1 MIRMLGIIAG
11 TNLIGEEFEERI
23 GRKETIRTG
32 YGDVEIFEGGDAIFL
47 PRHGIAMDTPPH
59 RINHRANIL
68 ALKESGV
75 DGVICVCSTGSLNP
89 EIPPGT
95 LVVPHDY
102 INFGRPLTFYDDEIR
117 HIVPVLD
124 EGLRS
129 RIVEASHGKDG
140 CVYVQTHGPR
150 FETKAE
156 IRVLGQFADIVCM
169 TMANE
174 ATLCCEAGI
183 PVAALCTVD
192 NYANGVATQ
201 ELGLSYEAII
211 GNIERNRE
219 MVTEII
225 TRLIR

>member
-1 MIRMLGIIAG
+1 MLGIITG
-11 TNLIGEEFEERI
+11 TSLIGEEFK
-23 GRKETIRTG
+23 GRECRTKTVRTG

-75 DGVICVCSTGSLNP
+75 DGVVCVCSTGSLNQ
-89 EIPPGT
+89 EIPPGA

-102 INFGRPLTFYDDEIR
+102 INFGMPLTFYDDEIR
-117 HIVPVLD
+117 HIVPELD
-124 EGLRS
+124 ERLRS
-129 RIVEASHGKDG
+129 RIVKASRGKDG
-140 CVYVQTHGPR
+140 GVYVQTHGPR

-156 IRVLGQFADIVCM
+156 IRVLRQFADIVGM

-192 NYANGVATQ
+192 NYANGVAAQ
-201 ELGLSYEAII
+201 EPGLSYETII

-219 MVTEII
+219 MVTDII
-225 TRLIR
+225 MRLIR

>member
-1 MIRMLGIIAG
+1 MLGIITG
-11 TNLIGEEFEERI
+11 TSLIGEEFK
-23 GRKETIRTG
+23 GRECRTKTVRTG
-32 YGDVEIFEGGDAIFL
+32 YGDVEIFEEGDAIFL

-59 RINHRANIL
+59 RINHRANIS

-75 DGVICVCSTGSLNP
+75 DGVVCVCSTGSLNP

-102 INFGRPLTFYDDEIR
+102 INFGVPLTFYDDEIR
-117 HIVPVLD
+117 HIVPELD

-129 RIVEASHGKDG
+129 RIARASRGKDG
-140 CVYVQTHGPR
+140 GVYVQTHGPR

-156 IRVLGQFADIVCM
+156 IRVLGQFADVVGM

-192 NYANGVATQ
+192 NYANGVAAQ
-201 ELGLSYEAII
+201 EQGLSYEAII

-219 MVTEII
+219 MVTDII
-225 TRLIR
+225 MKLIR

>member
-1 MIRMLGIIAG
+1 MLGIIAG
-11 TNLIGEEFEERI
+11 TSLIGVEFEERI
-23 GRKETIRTG
+23 GRKETVSTE
-32 YGDVEIFEGGDAIFL
+32 YGGVEVFDGGDAIFL

-59 RINHRANIL
+59 RINHRANIS

-75 DGVICVCSTGSLNP
+75 DGVVCVCSTGSLNP

-102 INFGRPLTFYDDEIR
+102 INFGMPLTFYDDEIR
-117 HIVPVLD
+117 HIVPELD
-124 EGLRS
+124 RGLRS
-129 RIVEASHGKDG
+129 RIAQASHGKDG
-140 CVYVQTHGPR
+140 GVYVQTHGPR

-156 IRVLGQFADIVCM
+156 IRVLGQFADIVGM

-192 NYANGVATQ
+192 NYANGVAAQ
-201 ELGLSYEAII
+201 EPGLGYGAII

-219 MVTEII
+219 MVTDII
-225 TRLIR
+225 MKLIR

>member
-1 MIRMLGIIAG
+1 MLGIIAG
-11 TNLIGEEFEERI
+11 TNPIGMEFKERS
-23 GRKETIRTG
+23 GREKTVRTR
-32 YGDVEIFEGGDAIFL
+32 YGDMKVFDWGDTIFL

-59 RINHRANIL
+59 RINHRANIA

-102 INFGRPLTFYDDEIR
+102 INFGMPPTFYDDEIR
-117 HIVPVLD
+117 HIVPELD

-129 RIVEASHGKDG
+129 RIVEASHGRDG
-140 CVYVQTHGPR
+140 GVYVQMRGPR

-156 IRVLGQFADIVCM
+156 IGVLRQFADIVGM
-169 TMANE
+169 TLANE

-192 NYANGVATQ
+192 NYANGVAAQ
-201 ELGLSYEAII
+201 EPDLSYEAII
-211 GNIERNRE
+211 GNVERNRE
-219 MVTEII
+219 MVTDII
-225 TRLIR
+225 MKMIR

>member
-1 MIRMLGIIAG
+1 MLGIITG
-11 TNLIGEEFEERI
+11 TNLIGDEFKERS
-23 GRKETIRTG
+23 GRKKTIHTR
-32 YGDVEIFEGGDAIFL
+32 YGDVEIFEGSGAAFL
-47 PRHGIAMDTPPH
+47 PRHGITMDTPPH
-59 RINHRANIL
+59 RINHRANIA

-95 LVVPHDY
+95 LVVPQDY
-102 INFGRPLTFYDDEIR
+102 INFGMPMTFYDDEIR
-117 HIVPVLD
+117 HIVPALD

-140 CVYVQTHGPR
+140 GVYVQMHGPR

-156 IRVLGQFADIVCM
+156 IRVLMQFADIVGM

-174 ATLCCEAGI
+174 VTLCCEAGI

-192 NYANGVATQ
+192 NYANGVAAQ
-201 ELGLSYEAII
+201 EHGLSYEAII
-211 GNIERNRE
+211 GSVERNRE

-225 TRLIR
+225 MSLIR

>member
-1 MIRMLGIIAG
+1 MLGIITG
-11 TNLIGEEFEERI
+11 TNPIGEEFEERI
-23 GRKETIRTG
+23 GRKETVRTE
-32 YGDVEIFEGGDAIFL
+32 YGDVEIFEGSDAIFL
-47 PRHGIAMDTPPH
+47 PRHGSVRDTPPH
-59 RINHRANIL
+59 RINHRANIS
-68 ALKESGV
+68 ALKELGV

-95 LVVPHDY
+95 IVVPHDY
-102 INFGRPLTFYDDEIR
+102 IN
-117 HIVPVLD
+117 LD
-124 EGLRS
+124 G
-129 RIVEASHGKDG
+129 G
-140 CVYVQTHGPR
+140 VYVQTHGPR

-156 IRVLGQFADIVCM
+156 IRVLGQFADIVGM

>member
-1 MIRMLGIIAG
+1 MLGIIAG
-11 TNLIGEEFEERI
+11 TSLIGEEFKGRKC
-23 GRKETIRTG
+23 RKETVMTE
-32 YGDVEIFEGGDAIFL
+32 YGDVDVFGGSDAIFL

-59 RINHRANIL
+59 RINHRANIA

-75 DGVICVCSTGSLNP
+75 DGVVCVCSTGSLNP
-89 EIPPGT
+89 EMPPGT
-95 LVVPHDY
+95 LVVPDDY
-102 INFGRPLTFYDDEIR
+102 INFGMPLTFYDDEIR
-117 HIVPVLD
+117 HIVPALD

-129 RIVEASHGKDG
+129 RIVKASHGKDG
-140 CVYVQTHGPR
+140 GVYVQTHGPR

-156 IRVLGQFADIVCM
+156 IRVLGQFADIVGM

-192 NYANGVATQ
+192 NYANGVAAQ
-201 ELGLSYEAII
+201 EPGLSYEAII
-211 GNIERNRE
+211 GNIEGNRE

-225 TRLIR
+225 MRLIR

>member
-1 MIRMLGIIAG
+1 MLGIITG
-11 TNLIGEEFEERI
+11 TSLIGEEFK
-23 GRKETIRTG
+23 GRKCRKKTVRTG
-32 YGDVEIFEGGDAIFL
+32 YGDVGVFEGRDAIFL
-47 PRHGIAMDTPPH
+47 PRHGVAMDTPPH
-59 RINHRANIL
+59 RINHRANIS

-75 DGVICVCSTGSLNP
+75 DGVVCGCSTGSLNP

-102 INFGRPLTFYDDEIR
+102 INFGMPLTFYDNEIR
-117 HIVPVLD
+117 HIVPALD

-129 RIVEASHGKDG
+129 KIVEASRGKDG
-140 CVYVQTHGPR
+140 GVYVQTHGPR

-156 IRVLGQFADIVCM
+156 IRVLGQFADIVGM

-192 NYANGVATQ
+192 NYANGVAAQ
-201 ELGLSYEAII
+201 EPGLSYETII
-211 GNIERNRE
+211 GNIERNRG
-219 MVTEII
+219 MVTDII
-225 TRLIR
+225 MRLIR

>member
-1 MIRMLGIIAG
+1 MLGIITG
-11 TNLIGEEFEERI
+11 TSLIGEEFEGRI
-23 GRKETIRTG
+23 RKIIRTE
-32 YGDVEIFEGGDAIFL
+32 YGDVEVFEGDSAVFL
-47 PRHGIAMDTPPH
+47 PRHGIDRDTPPH
-59 RINHRANIL
+59 RINYRANIS
-68 ALKESGV
+68 ALKKSSV
-75 DGVICVCSTGSLNP
+75 DGVVCVCSTGSLKM

-102 INFGRPLTFYDDEIR
+102 INFGMPATFYDEEIR
-117 HIVPVLD
+117 HTVPELD

-129 RIVEASHGKDG
+129 RIVKASHGVDG
-140 CVYVQTHGPR
+140 GVYVQTHGPR

-156 IRVLGQFADIVCM
+156 IRVLGQFADIVGM

-192 NYANGVATQ
+192 NYANGVAAQ
-201 ELGLSYEAII
+201 EPGLSYEAII

-225 TRLIR
+225 MRLIR

>member
-1 MIRMLGIIAG
+1 MLGIITG
-11 TNLIGEEFEERI
+11 TNPIGEEFEERI
-23 GRKETIRTG
+23 GRTETVSTE
-32 YGDVEIFEGGDAIFL
+32 YGDVEILKGGNVIFL
-47 PRHGIAMDTPPH
+47 PRHGIAMDMPPH
-59 RINHRANIL
+59 RINHRANIS

-89 EIPPGT
+89 EILPGT

-102 INFGRPLTFYDDEIR
+102 INFGMPMTFYDDEIR
-117 HIVPVLD
+117 HIVPALD

-140 CVYVQTHGPR
+140 GVYVQTHGPR

-156 IRVLGQFADIVCM
+156 IRVLGQFADIVGM

-192 NYANGVATQ
+192 NYAN
-201 ELGLSYEAII
+201 
-211 GNIERNRE
+211 
-219 MVTEII
+219 
-225 TRLIR
+225 

>member
-1 MIRMLGIIAG
+1 MLGIITG
-11 TNLIGEEFEERI
+11 TNPIGEEFKGRKC
-23 GRKETIRTG
+23 RKETVRTG
-32 YGDVEIFEGGDAIFL
+32 YGDVDVFEGSDAIFL

-59 RINHRANIL
+59 RINHRANIA

-75 DGVICVCSTGSLNP
+75 EGVVCVCSTGSLNP
-89 EIPPGT
+89 EMPPGT

-102 INFGRPLTFYDDEIR
+102 INFGMPLTFYDDEIR
-117 HIVPVLD
+117 HIVPALD

-129 RIVEASHGKDG
+129 RIVKVSHGVDG
-140 CVYVQTHGPR
+140 GVYVQTHGPR

-156 IRVLGQFADIVCM
+156 IRVLGQFADIVGM

-192 NYANGVATQ
+192 NYANGVAAQ
-201 ELGLSYEAII
+201 EPGLSYEAII

-219 MVTEII
+219 MVADII
-225 TRLIR
+225 MRLVG

>member
-1 MIRMLGIIAG
+1 MLGIIAG
-11 TNLIGEEFEERI
+11 TNPIGEEFEEGI
-23 GRKETIRTG
+23 GRTDTVRTK
-32 YGDVEIFEGGDAIFL
+32 YGDVEVFGGSGAIFL

-59 RINHRANIL
+59 RINHRANIS

-75 DGVICVCSTGSLNP
+75 DGVICVCSTGSLKQ

-102 INFGRPLTFYDDEIR
+102 INFGMPPTFYDDEIR
-117 HIVPVLD
+117 HIVPELD

-129 RIVEASHGKDG
+129 RIVEASYGVDG
-140 CVYVQTHGPR
+140 GVYVQAHGPR

-156 IRVLGQFADIVCM
+156 INVFRQFADIVGM

-192 NYANGVATQ
+192 NYANGVVAQ
-201 ELGLSYEAII
+201 GLGLSYETII
-211 GNIERNRE
+211 KNVANNRE
-219 MVTEII
+219 MVTDII
-225 TRLIR
+225 TRLIG

>member
-1 MIRMLGIIAG
+1 MLGIITG
-11 TNLIGEEFEERI
+11 TSLIGEEFK
-23 GRKETIRTG
+23 GRECRTKTVRTG
-32 YGDVEIFEGGDAIFL
+32 YGDVEIFEEGDTIFL

-59 RINHRANIL
+59 RINHRANIS

-75 DGVICVCSTGSLNP
+75 DGVVCVCSTGSLNP

-102 INFGRPLTFYDDEIR
+102 INFGVPLTFYDDEIR
-117 HIVPVLD
+117 HIVPELD

-129 RIVEASHGKDG
+129 RIARASRGKDG
-140 CVYVQTHGPR
+140 GVYVQTHGPR

-156 IRVLGQFADIVCM
+156 ISVLGKFADVVGM

-192 NYANGVATQ
+192 NYANGVAAQ
-201 ELGLSYEAII
+201 EQGLSYEAII

-219 MVTEII
+219 MVTDII
-225 TRLIR
+225 MKLIR

>member
-1 MIRMLGIIAG
+1 MLGIIAG
-11 TNLIGEEFEERI
+11 TNPIGVEFEERI
-23 GRKETIRTG
+23 GRKEIVRTG
-32 YGDVEIFEGGDAIFL
+32 YGDVEVFEGSDAIFL

-59 RINHRANIL
+59 RINHRANIS

-75 DGVICVCSTGSLNP
+75 DGVVCVCSTGSLNP

-102 INFGRPLTFYDDEIR
+102 INLGMPLTFYDDEIR
-117 HIVPVLD
+117 HIVPSLD
-124 EGLRS
+124 KRLRS
-129 RIVEASHGKDG
+129 RIVKASRGKDG
-140 CVYVQTHGPR
+140 GVYVQTRGPR

-156 IRVLGQFADIVCM
+156 IRVFRQFADIVGM

-192 NYANGVATQ
+192 NYANGVAAQ
-201 ELGLSYEAII
+201 EPGLSYEAII

-219 MVTEII
+219 MVTDII
-225 TRLIR
+225 RRLIR

>member
-1 MIRMLGIIAG
+1 MLGIITG
-11 TNLIGEEFEERI
+11 TNPIGEEFDERI
-23 GRKETIRTG
+23 GRKETVRTE

-59 RINHRANIL
+59 RINHRANIS
-68 ALKESGV
+68 ALEESGV
-75 DGVICVCSTGSLNP
+75 DGVVCVCSTGSLNP

-95 LVVPHDY
+95 MVVPHDY
-102 INFGRPLTFYDDEIR
+102 INFGMPLTFYDDEIR
-117 HIVPVLD
+117 HIVPELD
-124 EGLRS
+124 KGLRS
-129 RIVEASHGKDG
+129 RIVEASRGKDG
-140 CVYVQTHGPR
+140 GVYVQTRGPR

-156 IRVLGQFADIVCM
+156 IRVLMQFADIVGM

-192 NYANGVATQ
+192 NYANGVAAQ
-201 ELGLSYEAII
+201 EPGLSYEAII
-211 GNIERNRE
+211 GNIEGNRE

-225 TRLIR
+225 MRLIR

>member
-1 MIRMLGIIAG
+1 MLGIITG
-11 TNLIGEEFEERI
+11 TSLIGEEFKGMECRT
-23 GRKETIRTG
+23 KTVRTG
-32 YGDVEIFEGGDAIFL
+32 YGDVEIFEEGDAIFL

-59 RINHRANIL
+59 RINHRANIS

-75 DGVICVCSTGSLNP
+75 DGVVCVCSTGSLNP
-89 EIPPGT
+89 EIPPGA

-102 INFGRPLTFYDDEIR
+102 INFGVPLTFYDDEIR
-117 HIVPVLD
+117 HIVPELD
-124 EGLRS
+124 KGLRS
-129 RIVEASHGKDG
+129 RIARASRGKDG
-140 CVYVQTHGPR
+140 GVYVQTHGPR

-156 IRVLGQFADIVCM
+156 ISVLGKFAEVIGM

-192 NYANGVATQ
+192 NYANGVAAQ
-201 ELGLSYEAII
+201 EQGLSYEAII

-219 MVTEII
+219 MVTDII
-225 TRLIR
+225 MKLIR

>member
-1 MIRMLGIIAG
+1 MLGIIAG
-11 TNLIGEEFEERI
+11 TSLIGEEFE
-23 GRKETIRTG
+23 GSGCTKETVSTE
-32 YGDVEIFEGGDAIFL
+32 YGDVEVFEGSDAIFL
-47 PRHGIAMDTPPH
+47 PRHGIDRDTPPH
-59 RINHRANIL
+59 RINHRANIS

-75 DGVICVCSTGSLNP
+75 DAVICVCSTGSLNP

-102 INFGRPLTFYDDEIR
+102 INFGVPLTFYDDEIR
-117 HIVPVLD
+117 HIVPELD
-124 EGLRS
+124 KGLRS

-140 CVYVQTHGPR
+140 GVYVQTHGPR

-156 IRVLGQFADIVCM
+156 IRVLGQFADIVGM

-192 NYANGVATQ
+192 NYANGVAAQ
-201 ELGLSYEAII
+201 ELGLSYETII
-211 GNIERNRE
+211 KNIARNRE
-219 MVTEII
+219 MVTDII
-225 TRLIR
+225 MRLIR

>member
-1 MIRMLGIIAG
+1 MLGIIAG
-11 TNLIGEEFEERI
+11 TNPVGAEFEGRI
-23 GRKETIRTG
+23 GRKETVSTE
-32 YGDVEIFEGGDAIFL
+32 YGDVEIFEGSGAIFL

-68 ALKESGV
+68 ALRESGV
-75 DGVICVCSTGSLNP
+75 DGVVCVCSTGSLNP

-95 LVVPHDY
+95 LVVPDDY
-102 INFGRPLTFYDDEIR
+102 INFGRPLTFYDDEIQ
-117 HIVPVLD
+117 HIVPALD

-129 RIVEASHGKDG
+129 RIVDASRGKDG
-140 CVYVQTHGPR
+140 GIYVQTHGPR

-156 IRVLGQFADIVCM
+156 IRVLRQFADIVGM

-192 NYANGVATQ
+192 NYANGVAAQ
-201 ELGLSYEAII
+201 EPGLSYETII
-211 GNIERNRE
+211 KNTENNRDI
-219 MVTEII
+219 VTDII
-225 TRLIR
+225 MRLIR

>member
-1 MIRMLGIIAG
+1 MLGIITG
-11 TNLIGEEFEERI
+11 TNPIGGEFEERI
-23 GRKETIRTG
+23 GRTETVGTE
-32 YGDVEIFEGGDAIFL
+32 YGDVEVSKRGNAIFL

-59 RINHRANIL
+59 RINHRANIS

-75 DGVICVCSTGSLNP
+75 DGVVCVCSTASLNP
-89 EIPPGT
+89 EILPGT

-117 HIVPVLD
+117 HIVPALD
-124 EGLRS
+124 KGLRS
-129 RIVEASHGKDG
+129 RIVEASHGKEG
-140 CVYVQTHGPR
+140 GVYVQMHGPR

-156 IRVLGQFADIVCM
+156 IRVLGQFADIVGM

-192 NYANGVATQ
+192 NYANGVAAQ
-201 ELGLSYEAII
+201 EPGLSYEAII
-211 GNIERNRE
+211 GNIERNRV
-219 MVTEII
+219 MVTDII
-225 TRLIR
+225 MRLIR

>member
-1 MIRMLGIIAG
+1 MLGIITG
-11 TNLIGEEFEERI
+11 TSLIGEEFKERI
-23 GRKETIRTG
+23 GRKKTVRTG
-32 YGDVEIFEGGDAIFL
+32 YGDVEIFEEADAIFL
-47 PRHGIAMDTPPH
+47 PRHSIAMDTPPH
-59 RINHRANIL
+59 RINHRANIS

-75 DGVICVCSTGSLNP
+75 DGVVCVCSTGSLNP
-89 EIPPGT
+89 EILPGT

-102 INFGRPLTFYDDEIR
+102 INFGVPLTFYDDEIR
-117 HIVPVLD
+117 HIVPALD

-129 RIVEASHGKDG
+129 RIVEASHGVDG
-140 CVYVQTHGPR
+140 GVYVQTHGPR

-156 IRVLGQFADIVCM
+156 IKVLGQFADIVGM

-192 NYANGVATQ
+192 NYANGVVAP
-201 ELGLSYEAII
+201 EPGLSYETII

-219 MVTEII
+219 MVTDII
-225 TRLIR
+225 MRLIR

>member
-1 MIRMLGIIAG
+1 MLGIIIG
-11 TNLIGEEFEERI
+11 TSLIGEEFE
-23 GRKETIRTG
+23 GRKDRKDRKKTIRTE
-32 YGDVEIFEGGDAIFL
+32 YGDVEVFEGSGAIFL

-59 RINHRANIL
+59 RINYRANIS
-68 ALKESGV
+68 ALKRSGV
-75 DGVICVCSTGSLNP
+75 DGVVCVCSTGSLKM

-102 INFGRPLTFYDDEIR
+102 INFGMPATFYDDEIR
-117 HIVPVLD
+117 HTVPELD

-129 RIVEASHGKDG
+129 RIVKASHGVDG
-140 CVYVQTHGPR
+140 GVYVQTHGPR

-156 IRVLGQFADIVCM
+156 IAVLGQFADIVGM

-192 NYANGVATQ
+192 NYANGVASQ
-201 ELGLSYEAII
+201 EPGMSYETII
-211 GNIERNRE
+211 GNIERNRDR
-219 MVTEII
+219 VGEII
-225 TRLIR
+225 MRLIR

>member
-1 MIRMLGIIAG
+1 MLGIITG
-11 TNLIGEEFEERI
+11 TSLIGEEFKGRKC
-23 GRKETIRTG
+23 RKETVRTE
-32 YGDVEIFEGGDAIFL
+32 YGDVDVFGGSDAIFL

-59 RINHRANIL
+59 RINHRANIA

-75 DGVICVCSTGSLNP
+75 DGVVCVCSTGSLNP
-89 EIPPGT
+89 EMPPGT

-102 INFGRPLTFYDDEIR
+102 INFGMPLTFYDDEIR
-117 HIVPVLD
+117 HIVPELD

-129 RIVEASHGKDG
+129 KIVEASHGKDG
-140 CVYVQTHGPR
+140 GVYVQTHGPR

-156 IRVLGQFADIVCM
+156 IRVLGQFADIVGM

-192 NYANGVATQ
+192 NYANGVAAQ
-201 ELGLSYEAII
+201 EPGLSYEAII
-211 GNIERNRE
+211 GNVERNRE

-225 TRLIR
+225 MRLIR

>member
-1 MIRMLGIIAG
+1 MLGIITG
-11 TNLIGEEFEERI
+11 TSLSGAEFEERI
-23 GRKETIRTG
+23 GRKETVRTG
-32 YGDVEIFEGGDAIFL
+32 YGDVGIFEGGDAIFL

-59 RINHRANIL
+59 RINHRANIS

-75 DGVICVCSTGSLNP
+75 DGVICVCSAGSLNP

-102 INFGRPLTFYDDEIR
+102 INFGMPLTFYDEEIR
-117 HIVPVLD
+117 HVVPVLD

-140 CVYVQTHGPR
+140 GVYVQTHGPR

-156 IRVLGQFADIVCM
+156 VTVLGQFADIVGM

-174 ATLCCEAGI
+174 ASLCCEAGI

-192 NYANGVATQ
+192 NYANGIAAQ
-201 ELGLSYEAII
+201 ERDLSYELII
-211 GNIERNRE
+211 GNIERNRDR
-219 MVTEII
+219 VTEII
-225 TRLIR
+225 MRLID

>member
-1 MIRMLGIIAG
+1 MLGIITG
-11 TNLIGEEFEERI
+11 TSLIGDEFK
-23 GRKETIRTG
+23 GRECRTKTVRTG

-59 RINHRANIL
+59 RINHRANIS

-75 DGVICVCSTGSLNP
+75 DGVVCVCSTGSLNP

-102 INFGRPLTFYDDEIR
+102 INFGMPLTFYDDEIR
-117 HIVPVLD
+117 HIVPELD
-124 EGLRS
+124 RGLRS
-129 RIVEASHGKDG
+129 RIARASHGKDG
-140 CVYVQTHGPR
+140 GVYVQTHGPR

-156 IRVLGQFADIVCM
+156 IRVIRQFADVVGM

-192 NYANGVATQ
+192 NYANGVAAQ
-201 ELGLSYEAII
+201 EPGLSYEAII

-219 MVTEII
+219 MVTDII
-225 TRLIR
+225 MRLIR